1 MKTFGIKH
9 VLLATMVAAAAA
21 AVESDRVSAATLT
34 VCPSGCAFS
43 QISAAVA
50 AAGSGDTVSVGPGS
64 YPGGFAI
71 TKNLS
76 LVGAGAGR
84 TTIDGGGP
92 VITVGTFGGAS
103 EPTVSISGVTVT
115 GGSTSSSD
123 QSNVFF
129 GDPNVWAI
137 GGGIY
142 VPFAA
147 NFTPGA
153 TVTISDSAISGNQ
166 VSPTSSAPIGP
177 ACPGGVSCPFAEAA
191 GGGIGDEGTVTLVG
205 TTVSDNQ
212 AGGGTTSDADGAG
225 IWVARGG
232 ALTMRTSTVS
242 GNLAHA
248 SDPNGRFAEGA
259 GIFTVFQNTVAI
271 SDSSI
276 TGNTANLTSTFPF
289 SLGGGDFLELG
300 VHAGGIHM
308 GDGGSL
314 TIADSHI
321 DGNAVSGSDP
331 SGQLEVFDAGLC
343 VCGNGTTLSLRDST
357 VSHNTLTA
365 LMASNGDLFQD
376 TGFSAGGAFE
386 IDGPATVDDTQV
398 TNNAA
403 TVTAL
408 SGPIVTN
415 GALLDFTTPDTS
427 PGVISDST
435 VNGNAVVATSPGPAT
450 MMGGGVFDAGVL
462 ELRDDRIRDNAE
474 RANAP
479 GGAVQGGGIWAG
491 PIPGTPFPVR
501 LTVGDTT
508 VTRNVLSGSNG
519 GILLQGGGLFTTVLT
534 TLTDSTFARNTPDNC
549 SGVAC

>member
-177 ACPGGVSCPFAEAA
+177 ASPAACRARSPRPPAA
-191 GGGIGDEGTVTLVG
+191 GSATRAPSRLWGRRSPTIKP
-205 TTVSDNQ
+205 
-212 AGGGTTSDADGAG
+212 AA
-225 IWVARGG
+225 ARR
-232 ALTMRTSTVS
+232 AM
-242 GNLAHA
+242 
-248 SDPNGRFAEGA
+248 
-259 GIFTVFQNTVAI
+259 Q
-271 SDSSI
+271 
-276 TGNTANLTSTFPF
+276 TAP
-289 SLGGGDFLELG
+289 G
-300 VHAGGIHM
+300 
-308 GDGGSL
+308 
-314 TIADSHI
+314 
-321 DGNAVSGSDP
+321 SGSP
-331 SGQLEVFDAGLC
+331 EV
-343 VCGNGTTLSLRDST
+343 
-357 VSHNTLTA
+357 A
-365 LMASNGDLFQD
+365 L
-376 TGFSAGGAFE
+376 
-386 IDGPATVDDTQV
+386 
-398 TNNAA
+398 
-403 TVTAL
+403 
-408 SGPIVTN
+408 
-415 GALLDFTTPDTS
+415 
-427 PGVISDST
+427 
-435 VNGNAVVATSPGPAT
+435 
-450 MMGGGVFDAGVL
+450 
-462 ELRDDRIRDNAE
+462 
-474 RANAP
+474 
-479 GGAVQGGGIWAG
+479 
-491 PIPGTPFPVR
+491 
-501 LTVGDTT
+501 
-508 VTRNVLSGSNG
+508 
-519 GILLQGGGLFTTVLT
+519 
-534 TLTDSTFARNTPDNC
+534 
-549 SGVAC
+549 